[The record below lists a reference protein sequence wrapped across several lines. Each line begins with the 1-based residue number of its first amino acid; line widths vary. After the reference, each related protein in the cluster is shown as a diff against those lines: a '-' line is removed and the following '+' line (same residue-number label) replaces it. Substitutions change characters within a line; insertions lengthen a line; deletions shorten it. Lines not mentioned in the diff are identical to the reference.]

1 MESGWSTSPTYPPQ
15 NLVIK
20 ALIIRPDHKGVPIIN
35 KDTSPK
41 INREYQKSS
50 NWKGEN
56 HLNQIARFSVQ
67 FDWPKCKNNHQKITK
82 QWVYITFLCHPNK
95 MESWGP
101 TYSWLENLPK
111 KMNHQRLGAMA
122 GVFVGRVA
130 VEARQVGGLQVEGD
144 PLWPLVESKFF
155 PWVKHNI
162 SPS

>member
-1 MESGWSTSPTYPPQ
+1 
-15 NLVIK
+15 
-20 ALIIRPDHKGVPIIN
+20 
-35 KDTSPK
+35 
-41 INREYQKSS
+41 
-50 NWKGEN
+50 
-56 HLNQIARFSVQ
+56 
-67 FDWPKCKNNHQKITK
+67 
-82 QWVYITFLCHPNK
+82 